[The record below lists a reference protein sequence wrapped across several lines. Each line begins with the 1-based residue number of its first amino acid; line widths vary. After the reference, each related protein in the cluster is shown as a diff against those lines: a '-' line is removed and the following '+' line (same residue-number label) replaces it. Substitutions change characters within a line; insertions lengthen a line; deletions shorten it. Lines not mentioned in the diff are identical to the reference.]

1 MIRKRRV
8 DNMMSNNRI
17 DGDAINR
24 ARHAGISLLKSFA
37 S

>member
-24 ARHAGISLLKSFA
+24 AKHALAF
-37 S
+37 